1 MKNNALIFIN
11 KKLGVI
17 NYELSAKLEQSKLL
31 YRSFCQISRSTVLTD
46 DDAML
51 NADDIKTE
59 MKEILKTL
67 LSEYEMRYDK
77 VFNSVDNKKIQKK
90 LVPEL
95 LRSLQSP
102 SYLKLKKWFYAL
114 HKH

>member
-51 NADDIKTE
+51 NADDIKQHVVNYTIE
-59 MKEILKTL
+59 NGRNEAA
-67 LSEYEMRYDK
+67 RH
-77 VFNSVDNKKIQKK
+77 F
-90 LVPEL
+90 EL
-95 LRSLQSP
+95 DSNMVS
-102 SYLKLKKWFYAL
+102 KWI
-114 HKH
+114 